1 MASTDELY
9 MTVKG
14 KGGHGAM
21 PHQNID
27 PVLIASHIVVALQQI
42 VSRNVDP
49 LLPTVLSFGKVV
61 ADGATNVIPAE
72 VKLEGTFRT
81 LDETWRAEAHRKM
94 IKMAESIAEGMG
106 GRCTFDVRR
115 GRSEEHTSE
124 LQSLMRSTYAVFCWK
139 KKKKT

>member
-61 ADGATNVIPAE
+61 ADGAKNVIPAE

-81 LDETWRAEAHRKM
+81 LDETWRAEQHRKM
-94 IKMAESIAEGMG
+94 IKMAERIADGRG
-106 GRCTFDVRR
+106 GRCQGDI
-115 GRSEEHTSE
+115 
-124 LQSLMRSTYAVFCWK
+124 
-139 KKKKT
+139 

>member
-1 MASTDELY
+1 
-9 MTVKG
+9 
-14 KGGHGAM
+14 M

-27 PVLIASHIVVALQQI
+27 PVRCAEQIVVALQQI

-49 LLPTVLSFGKVV
+49 LLPTVLSFGKVG

-106 GRCTFDVRR
+106 GSCTFEI
-115 GRSEEHTSE
+115 GRASCRERVC
-124 LQSLMRSTYAVFCWK
+124 QYV
-139 KKKKT
+139 

>member
-1 MASTDELY
+1 MPLIDAGQVGFRSGKYRASNHELY

-14 KGGHGAM
+14 KGGDGAM

-94 IKMAESIAEGMG
+94 IKM
-106 GRCTFDVRR
+106 
-115 GRSEEHTSE
+115 RSEERRVGKECVSACSSRWT
-124 LQSLMRSTYAVFCWK
+124 A
-139 KKKKT
+139 